1 MSADIPVAH
10 GYTVRDL
17 EHLTR
22 TVLRLDRWYTAG
34 DIDERYD
41 AVWFG
46 ITEHLL
52 TAVEP
57 PTRRELL
64 NAGTAASDA
73 RVKDDMR
80 THGRCT
86 QNYGQPMPRFHAYW
100 NPANPPS
107 PEPRV
112 VDRLAVEQIW
122 PLLQPR
128 QQQALAALAVTGDYD
143 QAAAALGVTK
153 GTFSVLIS
161 TGRRRFY
168 AWWHEHETPSRQW
181 RTDRRVRSRNGRD
194 HLGRQ
199 RLDERQ
205 VETYRERRE
214 AGEPVKALA
223 AEAGIA
229 AATMYRLLK
238 GTAKP
243 ARVMT

>member
-1 MSADIPVAH
+1 MTADTPVSH

-17 EHLTR
+17 EHFTR
-22 TVLRLDRWYTAG
+22 LVLRMDRWYTAG

-46 ITEHLL
+46 ITECLL
-52 TAVEP
+52 TADEP
-57 PTRRELL
+57 PTRRQLL

-73 RVKDDMR
+73 RVRDDMR

-86 QNYGQPMPRFHAYW
+86 QNFGQPMPRFHAYW
-100 NPANPPS
+100 NPANPQS

-112 VDRLAVEQIW
+112 VERLAVQQIW

-128 QQQALAALAVTGDYD
+128 QQQALTALAATGDYD
-143 QAAAALGVTK
+143 KAAASLGVTK
-153 GTFSVLIS
+153 GTFGVLIS

-168 AWWHEHETPSRQW
+168 AWWHEHEQPSRQW
-181 RTDRRVRSRNGRD
+181 RTDRRVRSRDGRD

-199 RLDERQ
+199 RLTAAQ
-205 VETYRERRE
+205 VDTYRERRT

-229 AATMYRLLK
+229 TGTMYRLLK
-238 GTAKP
+238 GASKP
-243 ARVMT
+243 AQVTR

>member
-1 MSADIPVAH
+1 MTADSPVAH
-10 GYTVRDL
+10 GYTMRDL

-22 TVLRLDRWYTAG
+22 IVLRLDRWYIAADG
-34 DIDERYD
+34 EERYD

-46 ITEHLL
+46 ITEYLL
-52 TAVEP
+52 TATDP

-64 NAGTAASDA
+64 NAGTSASDA

-86 QNYGQPMPRFHAYW
+86 QTYGPMPRFHAYW

-107 PEPRV
+107 PEPRI
-112 VDRLAVEQIW
+112 VDHIAVQQIW

-128 QQQALAALAVTGDYD
+128 QREALTALATTGDYD
-143 QAAAALGVTK
+143 KAAAVLGVTK
-153 GTFSVLIS
+153 GTFGVLIS

-168 AWWHEHETPSRQW
+168 SWWHEHETPSRQW
-181 RTDRRVRSRNGRD
+181 RTDRRVRSRDGRD
-194 HLGRQ
+194 HYGRQ
-199 RLDERQ
+199 RLTAAQ
-205 VETYRERRE
+205 VDAYRDRRN

-229 AATMYRLLK
+229 AATLYRLLE
-238 GTAKP
+238 GSSSP
-243 ARVMT
+243 AEGAV

>member
-1 MSADIPVAH
+1 MTADSPVAH

-22 TVLRLDRWYTAG
+22 TVLRLDRWYTAADG
-34 DIDERYD
+34 EERYD

-52 TAVEP
+52 TATKP

-73 RVKDDMR
+73 RVRDDMR

-86 QNYGQPMPRFHAYW
+86 QTYGPMPRFHAYW

-107 PEPRV
+107 PEGRIV
-112 VDRLAVEQIW
+112 ERLAVQQIW

-128 QQQALAALAVTGDYD
+128 QQQALTALATTGDYD

-153 GTFSVLIS
+153 GTFTVLIS
-161 TGRRRFY
+161 AGRRRFY
-168 AWWHEHETPSRQW
+168 TWWHEHEQPSRQW
-181 RTDRRVRSRNGRD
+181 RTDRRIHSRNGR
-194 HLGRQ
+194 GRPTAK
-199 RLDERQ
+199 Q
-205 VETYRERRE
+205 VDAYRERRD

-223 AEAGIA
+223 AEAGTT
-229 AATMYRLLK
+229 AATLYRLLK
-238 GTAKP
+238 GTSNP
-243 ARVMT
+243 AQGAA